1 MLAVEVKRC
10 LCSWSDTR
18 VKNIADP
25 VTQVRFRQLRVRVNF
40 LSCPGLYKQ
49 LPQWRSG
56 GRSVPEQGWKY
67 AGIELQLLNC
77 GDDEDAVIVSRTKK
91 MMITNRKAN

>member
-1 MLAVEVKRC
+1 MENAWMCLRAGQCLGGRYTIAKLTCVLAVEVKRC

-49 LPQWRSG
+49 LPQWR
-56 GRSVPEQGWKY
+56 
-67 AGIELQLLNC
+67 
-77 GDDEDAVIVSRTKK
+77 
-91 MMITNRKAN
+91 